1 VEPLVTAAVLGAAL
15 LHAAWNT
22 FTKSS
27 ADKLVAT
34 TLITSASGLIGLA
47 IAAALPFPAPAS
59 WPYLVASVVIHTAY
73 FALTAAAYQ
82 AGEMSLVYPVMRGTA
97 PLLTA
102 VVSLAFAIEIS
113 RGEFVGVVLL
123 SVGIA
128 ALALEAVRR
137 GGSNPRALGLAL
149 ANAAVI
155 SAYTLADGYGARQ
168 SGQPVAY
175 AMWLFFF
182 SAIPLAVWVG
192 MRRGSALM
200 AVLRTDWLRALGG
213 GACIAGA
220 YGIVLWAMTQA
231 PIALV
236 AALRETSV
244 VFGLVL
250 ASLLLGERFGA
261 LRIAACVLVAAG
273 AAVIQ
278 IA

>member
-1 VEPLVTAAVLGAAL
+1 MEPLVTAAVLGAAL

-34 TLITSASGLIGLA
+34 ALITSASGLIGLA
-47 IAAALPFPAPAS
+47 VAAALPFPAPAS
-59 WPYLVASVVIHTAY
+59 WPYLAASVAIHTVY
-73 FALTAAAYQ
+73 FSLTAAAYQ

-102 VVSLAFAIEIS
+102 IVSLVFAIEIS
-113 RGEFVGVVLL
+113 RGEFAGVVIL
-123 SVGIA
+123 SIGIA
-128 ALALEAVRR
+128 GLALEAVRR
-137 GGSNPRALGLAL
+137 GGSNPRALAFAL

-155 SAYTLADGYGARQ
+155 SGYTLADGWGARL

-175 AMWLFFF
+175 AMWLFFL
-182 SAIPLAVWVG
+182 SAIPLAAWVAV
-192 MRRGSALM
+192 RRGAALVAAM
-200 AVLRTDWLRALGG
+200 RTDWLRALGG

-244 VFGLVL
+244 VFGLLL
-250 ASLLLGERFGA
+250 ASLLLGERFGP